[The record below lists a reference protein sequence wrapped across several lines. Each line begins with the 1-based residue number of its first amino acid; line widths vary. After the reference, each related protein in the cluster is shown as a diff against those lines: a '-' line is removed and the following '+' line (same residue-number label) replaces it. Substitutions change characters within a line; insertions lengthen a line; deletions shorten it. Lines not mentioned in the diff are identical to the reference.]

1 MVPQAPAPNRARHGP
16 DEASKWV
23 ARFAKLVPT
32 GGPVLDLAAGR
43 GRHTRFFLKRGHPVL
58 AVDRDIAALESIASP
73 RLELLRADLEEG
85 PWPLEGRRFAG
96 VIVANYL
103 HRPLLPAVIAA
114 VADGGALI
122 YETFASGNEAYGRP
136 RNTDFLL
143 RAGELLEAVR
153 GTLEV
158 VAYEHG
164 PVERPRPAV
173 IQRIA
178 ARRSS
183 SPTTTS
189 RNPNEPAP
197 MR

>member
-1 MVPQAPAPNRARHGP
+1 MAPQAPEPDPARHGP
-16 DEASKWV
+16 AEVSEWV
-23 ARFAKLVPT
+23 ARFTRLVQA
-32 GGPVLDLAAGR
+32 GGPVLDLAAGS
-43 GRHTRFFLKRGHPVL
+43 GRHTRFFLQRGHPVL

-103 HRPLLPAVIAA
+103 HRPLLRAVIAA

-122 YETFASGNEAYGRP
+122 YETFAAGNEAYGRP
-136 RNTDFLL
+136 RNPDFLL

-153 GTLEV
+153 GALEV

-178 ARRSS
+178 ARRSGPPS
-183 SPTTTS
+183 TTRS
-189 RNPNEPAP
+189 QPR
-197 MR
+197 

>member
-1 MVPQAPAPNRARHGP
+1 MAPQAPEPDPARHGP
-16 DEASKWV
+16 AEASEWV
-23 ARFAKLVPT
+23 ARFARLVQA
-32 GGPVLDLAAGR
+32 GGPVLDLAAGS
-43 GRHTRFFLKRGHPVL
+43 GRHTRFFLQRGHPVL

-122 YETFASGNEAYGRP
+122 YETFAAGNEAYGRP
-136 RNTDFLL
+136 RNPDFLL

-153 GTLEV
+153 GALEV

-178 ARRSS
+178 AWRSGPPS
-183 SPTTTS
+183 TTRS
-189 RNPNEPAP
+189 RP
-197 MR
+197 R

>member
-1 MVPQAPAPNRARHGP
+1 MVPQAPAPDRARHGP

-114 VADGGALI
+114 VPFAWIGILGVQGTFPLTTTAVLWALPSTALI
-122 YETFASGNEAYGRP
+122 AISILIQTSRWWRP
-136 RNTDFLL
+136 R
-143 RAGELLEAVR
+143 R
-153 GTLEV
+153 
-158 VAYEHG
+158 
-164 PVERPRPAV
+164 ER
-173 IQRIA
+173 
-178 ARRSS
+178 
-183 SPTTTS
+183 
-189 RNPNEPAP
+189 
-197 MR
+197 